1 MYGFRDALLGQVPLA
16 ETVFTARV
24 LGILLWSGLVVLAI
38 ALLVLMR
45 TGWGQAR
52 PLSKCVALSVFAHVL
67 LVGYAYGTKLIFDPP
82 PPAAGEVIYL
92 SFVGGDEESQVGNTN
107 EQQPKSWEQI
117 PSETNLQPELSLP
130 DRLDADP
137 QLPPQPA
144 EVAQLPQD
152 TLAPP
157 TDAVPVI
164 EPERPT
170 VEPPAPE
177 IVRATKSEVQ
187 PTEIESPAAPT
198 RQEVE
203 TVAPAA
209 VGPDRVPTAIAEVT
223 PPKRPD
229 DPELPSEL
237 LNDDSRL
244 QRLADVA
251 SATPP
256 ANAISDTND
265 VLTETTN
272 RSQNDRDTGNSGGGV
287 AGTASATPTKAEATN
302 SSTTTDSKLAA
313 AANAAATAAAIPRR
327 LGDGAELPSLYRYR
341 VPITRLRIAQQNGGS
356 ARTEAA
362 VDAALKWLAANQNL
376 DGRWDASAYG
386 AGLETKVLGHDRGG
400 AGTDAD
406 TGITGLALL
415 AFLGAGHSHLEGE
428 YRTNVQH
435 GLEFL
440 LRSQR
445 ADGSLAGDAR
455 LYERMYCHGIA
466 SLAISEAY
474 AISGDYRLKPFVER
488 AVRYTIAAQHP
499 GSGGWRYQPGDA
511 GDMSQ
516 FGWQVMAL
524 KSAELCGIEI
534 PGQTRAGML
543 KFLRS
548 SSSGTHGG
556 LGSYRPAERASRTMT
571 AEALTCRYFLQVEL
585 NDAVLREA
593 TTMIAQELPA
603 DGKANLYYWY
613 YATLALF
620 QTQDETWQNWN
631 QALQQQLLSRQR
643 TDGTL
648 AGSWDTDT
656 VWGGYG
662 GRVYTTAMA
671 AMCLEVYYRYL
682 PLYTND
688 VAEN

>member
-1 MYGFRDALLGQVPLA
+1 MYGFSDALLGQVLFA
-16 ETVFTARV
+16 ETMFTARV
-24 LGILLWSGLVVLAI
+24 LGILLWSGLAVLAI

-82 PPAAGEVIYL
+82 PPMAGEVIYL
-92 SFVGGDEESQVGNTN
+92 SFVGGDEESQTGNTV
-107 EQQPKSWEQI
+107 ERQPKPWEQLTTD
-117 PSETNLQPELSLP
+117 TNLQPELSLP
-130 DRLDADP
+130 ERLDANP
-137 QLPPQPA
+137 QLPTQRMD
-144 EVAQLPQD
+144 VAQLPD
-152 TLAPP
+152 NTLAPP
-157 TDAVPVI
+157 TDAFPVV
-164 EPERPT
+164 EPQRPT
-170 VEPPAPE
+170 VEPPAPDV
-177 IVRATKSEVQ
+177 VRVSKSDVQ
-187 PTEIESPAAPT
+187 PAEIETPAAAT
-198 RQEVE
+198 RQDAVA
-203 TVAPAA
+203 VAPVAS
-209 VGPDRVPTAIAEVT
+209 GPDRIPTTVADSS
-223 PPKRPD
+223 PPKRPTD
-229 DPELPSEL
+229 TDLPSEL
-237 LNDDSRL
+237 TDVDSRL

-251 SATPP
+251 AAALPTDAVANP
-256 ANAISDTND
+256 ADA
-265 VLTETTN
+265 LKATTN
-272 RSQNDRDTGNSGGGV
+272 RSQSDRDSGDAGSGGQKSTDTRSPTNT
-287 AGTASATPTKAEATN
+287 ANSSSPNDPKRAADANSAASAAPV
-302 SSTTTDSKLAA
+302 
-313 AANAAATAAAIPRR
+313 PRR
-327 LGDGAELPSLYRYR
+327 LGDGAELPTLYRYR
-341 VPITRLRIAQQNGGS
+341 VPSTRLQMAEQHGGS

-362 VDAALKWLAANQNL
+362 VNAALKWLAANQSP

-386 AGLETKVLGHDRGG
+386 AGFETKVLGHDRGG

-445 ADGSLAGDAR
+445 PDGSVAGDAR

-466 SLAISEAY
+466 SLALSEAF

-488 AVRYTIAAQHP
+488 AVKYTIAAQHQ

-524 KSAELCGIEI
+524 KSAELCGIEV

-548 SSSGTHGG
+548 ASSGTYGG
-556 LGSYRPAERASRTMT
+556 LASYRPAERASRTMT
-571 AEALTCRYFLQVEL
+571 AEALTCRYFLQVEQ
-585 NDAVLREA
+585 DEAALREA
-593 TTMIAQELPA
+593 TAMIGQELPA

-613 YATLALF
+613 YATLALY
-620 QTQDETWQNWN
+620 QTQDETWQRWN
-631 QALQQQLLSRQR
+631 SALQQQLIGRQR
-643 TDGTL
+643 TEGGL

-671 AMCLEVYYRYL
+671 ALCLEVYYRYL
-682 PLYTND
+682 PLYAND
-688 VAEN
+688 TAAK